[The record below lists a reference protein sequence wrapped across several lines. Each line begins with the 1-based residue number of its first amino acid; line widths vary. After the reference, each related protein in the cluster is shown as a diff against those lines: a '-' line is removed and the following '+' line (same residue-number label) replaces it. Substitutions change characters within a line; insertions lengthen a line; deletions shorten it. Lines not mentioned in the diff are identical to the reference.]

1 MKRKGRS
8 RKEKETKIERERK
21 KERERETEINLF
33 SVRDSIQL
41 CHIQFSKIG
50 DGRLF
55 AHTQPPLTPPS
66 HLPAITIHPS
76 SSSLSYS
83 GTVIVSNIWLHWN
96 YHNYVLVSSLSS
108 SSSSSPALASDR
120 RTRRREGEGG
130 GVGARGTKGTR
141 ERPVSEPVNV
151 AVPPPSPGP
160 FRLLIY
166 TSRYDAIRRAINT
179 LPGGDAGVN
188 SRKMKTIWRWTL
200 S

>member
-1 MKRKGRS
+1 
-8 RKEKETKIERERK
+8 
-21 KERERETEINLF
+21 
-33 SVRDSIQL
+33 
-41 CHIQFSKIG
+41 
-50 DGRLF
+50 
-55 AHTQPPLTPPS
+55 
-66 HLPAITIHPS
+66 
-76 SSSLSYS
+76 
-83 GTVIVSNIWLHWN
+83 LHWN
-96 YHNYVLVSSLSS
+96 YHNYVLVSSLS

-188 SRKMKTIWRWTL
+188 SRKMKTIWR
-200 S
+200 